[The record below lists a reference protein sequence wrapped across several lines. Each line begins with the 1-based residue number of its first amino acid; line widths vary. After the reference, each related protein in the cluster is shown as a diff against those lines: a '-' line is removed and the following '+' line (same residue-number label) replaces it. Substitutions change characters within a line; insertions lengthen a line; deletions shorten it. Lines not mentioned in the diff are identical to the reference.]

1 MKENRHKELAR
12 HRMEKALR
20 NLSIARETFHLG
32 FYEEAISKS
41 YYAILTA
48 MRALLALRH
57 VDSKRHE
64 GVITLFHKHYVK
76 EELFPKKF
84 NKIITKL
91 KKLREDADY
100 GDYVA
105 ISREVAEMEIQNSE
119 EFLKNAESVI
129 AQILSGKNEKK
140 N

>member
-1 MKENRHKELAR
+1 
-12 HRMEKALR
+12 MEKAFR

-32 FYEEAISKS
+32 FYEEAVAKS

-64 GVITLFHKHYVK
+64 GVITLFHKYYVK

-84 NKIITKL
+84 NKVITKL

-100 GDYVA
+100 GDYIA
-105 ISREVAEMEIQNSE
+105 ITGNVAEFEIQNCE
-119 EFLKNAESVI
+119 EFLKIAESVI
-129 AQILSGKNEKK
+129 ARMLSAKNEDK